1 MTNSQNRQEC
11 ILVMEGNFKVG
22 IESNEGLEL
31 GMIVREC
38 KQIPMCGSQKQGTTK
53 DSKLSP
59 HFRSWD

>member
-1 MTNSQNRQEC
+1 
-11 ILVMEGNFKVG
+11 MEGNFKVG